1 MFFVESGKDLRSR
14 TCRGRNNWKFER
26 AFVRQAIS
34 IDMVTNI
41 LSSRE
46 FLEEEIDSS
55 FEDLLSDLWGESI
68 QDAVLRNTDHVA

>member
-1 MFFVESGKDLRSR
+1 MCHEGDILQ
-14 TCRGRNNWKFER
+14 FER
-26 AFVRQAIS
+26 TFVRQAIS

-55 FEDLLSDLWGESI
+55 SEDFLSDLWGESI
-68 QDAVLRNTDHVA
+68 QDALFRNTDHVA